1 MHGFAPLRSLI
12 PLHRPVRATKQL
24 RLRPETPSDKHAPQV
39 QQRCADCAW
48 LFPALVPGLAVLVVH
63 TRPFAKRRN

>member
-1 MHGFAPLRSLI
+1 MHGFAPSRQLN

-24 RLRPETPSDKHAPQV
+24 RLRPETPSDKHAPKV
-39 QQRCADCAW
+39 QQSCADCAW
-48 LFPALVPGLAVLVVH
+48 FFAALTPGLGVLVVH